1 MNPLPPTVANL
12 SLHSQHVK
20 MHNPK
25 PRGIQPVRLHTS
37 YHNAGVL
44 LEMVKAFIPPLLS
57 SAHKGECGRI
67 GVVGGCQEYTGAPYF
82 AAISAL
88 KLVDI
93 VNLIE
98 NIVSPF
104 RTYVYQGADLSH
116 VFCTKEAAPVI
127 KSYSP
132 ELIVH
137 PLLDSSNCAKE
148 IEEWLPRL
156 HAIVL
161 GPGLGRSVGVL
172 ENACSVIQQAKER
185 RLPLVVDADG
195 LFLVTQDPQIIAGYD
210 LAILTPNVA
219 EFARLYE
226 KVMGEQP
233 VKSEPISCV
242 KSLCSKLGNVT
253 IVHKGEADIISNGK
267 EGYT

>member
-1 MNPLPPTVANL
+1 
-12 SLHSQHVK
+12 
-20 MHNPK
+20 
-25 PRGIQPVRLHTS
+25 
-37 YHNAGVL
+37 
-44 LEMVKAFIPPLLS
+44 MVKAFIPPLLS

-88 KLVDI
+88 KL
-93 VNLIE
+93 
-98 NIVSPF
+98 
-104 RTYVYQGADLSH
+104 GADLSH

-226 KVMGEQP
+226 K
-233 VKSEPISCV
+233 
-242 KSLCSKLGNVT
+242 
-253 IVHKGEADIISNGK
+253 
-267 EGYT
+267 